1 MKKLTVL
8 AISFAAMLLLTACP
22 HKPLDEPSLDR
33 LTTAD
38 VAGYYEG
45 TYTVIVN
52 ASGDPEGQALSY
64 PAHASL
70 RWEFYGGVDSSVAF
84 RMEAYAMIADS
95 GRTVSLAGGLQG
107 ESSVFSER
115 GQAPYPLSTRWGELT
130 LHPAEDWGMRTP
142 VSGRV
147 ELQADGTDLL
157 LAFSDTLANYVDA
170 EGVLRELTFR
180 HSYSLSKLR

>member
-1 MKKLTVL
+1 MKKLSIFATSL
-8 AISFAAMLLLTACP
+8 AAMILLTACP
-22 HKPLDEPSLDR
+22 HKPLDETRLDR

-38 VAGYYEG
+38 VAGYYQG
-45 TYTVIVN
+45 TYTVVVN
-52 ASGDPEGQALSY
+52 ADGDSEGQSLSY
-64 PAHASL
+64 PANASL

-84 RMEAYAMIADS
+84 RMEARAVIADS
-95 GRTVSLAGGLQG
+95 GRNVSLAGGLQG

-115 GQAPYPLSTRWGELT
+115 GQTPYPLSTRWGELI
-130 LHPAEDWGMRTP
+130 LHPAEHWGTLTP

-157 LAFSDTLANYVDA
+157 LTFSDTLADYVDT

-180 HSYSLSKLR
+180 HSYSLSKLH